1 MKDQK
6 DSLQSRLLD
15 FFSEED
21 YKPLT
26 VGEIEDVFGF
36 EDADEFKELVKT
48 LVRMEGQ
55 GLVVRSRSNRYGLP
69 ERMNLLRGKFIGHA
83 KGFGFVTPDI
93 EGMDDVFIPP
103 HEVNGAINGD
113 IVLIR
118 VLKESFGDRREG
130 TVTKV
135 VERGQTSFVGTFQAN
150 RGFGFV
156 VLDDKKLPMDIFIAK
171 GDTLGAVDGH
181 KVVVE
186 VATWPEDLK
195 SATGYITKILGHKN
209 DPGVDILSILY
220 KHDIPP
226 EFPDEV
232 IAAAQRVPD
241 EITEA
246 DIEGRRDLRH
256 ETIVTIDGADAKDL
270 DDAVTVTKNGD
281 GTYKLGVHI
290 ADVSYYVT
298 QGSVID
304 IEAYDRATSVYLTDR
319 VIPMIPHRL
328 SNGICS
334 LNPQVDRLTLSCEM
348 IIDANGNVIS
358 HEIFQSVIKTTER
371 MTYKDVYKI
380 LVEQD
385 EELITRY
392 ESLVPMFKNMAELS
406 SILRHKREMRGA
418 IDFDFKESKVIVN
431 EDGWPVDIEL
441 RERTVAEKLIEDF
454 MLAANETVAEHF
466 HWMNVPFLYRIHE
479 DPKPEKLQRFF
490 EFVTNFG
497 ILIKGTGNTVHPK
510 ALQDVLKAIDGM
522 PEEPVISTMLLRSM
536 QQAKYYPESLGH
548 FGLSTDFYT
557 HFTSPIRRYPDLIV
571 HRLIRTYLINKD
583 TSRETIAQWSMA
595 MDEIADHTSERERR
609 AVDAERDTDSLKKA
623 QYMSDKIGEE
633 FEGIVSSITNFGIFV
648 ELPNTIEGLV
658 HISNMT
664 DDYYRFD
671 DRQMIM
677 IGERTNRQFRIG
689 DEVMVRV
696 ANVIIEESSIDFEI
710 VGMVT
715 SYGRTRKAA
724 PTVIHARKNYNDNK
738 GGSGS
743 RRGSRNE
750 DERGGR
756 GGRRGGR
763 NEEERSSRGSRR
775 GGRNEEERSS
785 RDNHRGGRSEEERG
799 KRGERRENDRDPR
812 GSRKDSSSP
821 GPKKRVKQKQ
831 KFYEGI
837 AKKNKKKKSKRK

>member
-1 MKDQK
+1 MTEKKDT
-6 DSLQSRLLD
+6 LQSRLIE
-15 FFSEED
+15 FFSDEQ
-21 YKPLT
+21 YSPLT
-26 VGEIEDVFGF
+26 VGEIEEEFGF
-36 EDADEFKELVKT
+36 DDAEEFKELVKT

-69 ERMNLLRGKFIGHA
+69 ERMNLMRGKFIGHA
-83 KGFGFVTPDI
+83 KGFGFVAPDI

-113 IVLIR
+113 TVLIR

-135 VERGQTSFVGTFQAN
+135 VERGQSKFVGTFQAN

-186 VATWPEDLK
+186 ISTWPDDLK
-195 SATGYITKILGHKN
+195 SAAGYITKILGHKN

-226 EFPDEV
+226 EFPQEV
-232 IAAAQRVPD
+232 VDAASNVPD
-241 EITEA
+241 EISEA
-246 DIEGRRDLRH
+246 DREGRRDLRH

-270 DDAVTVTKNGD
+270 DDAVTVTKNID

-298 QGSVID
+298 QGSVLD
-304 IEAYDRATSVYLTDR
+304 EEAYDRATSVYLTDR

-348 IIDANGNVIS
+348 IIDGDGNVIK
-358 HEIFQSVIKTTER
+358 HDIFQSVIKTAER
-371 MTYKDVYKI
+371 MTYTDVYKI
-380 LVEQD
+380 LEEQD
-385 EELITRY
+385 EELIARY
-392 ESLVPMFKNMAELS
+392 EPLVPMFKHMADLS
-406 SILRHKREMRGA
+406 KILRHKRTMRGA
-418 IDFDFKESKVIVN
+418 VDFDFKESKVIVN
-431 EDGWPVDIEL
+431 EEGWPVDIEI

-466 HWMNVPFLYRIHE
+466 HWMNVPFIYRIHE

-497 ILIKGTGNTVHPK
+497 LVVKGSGNTVHPK
-510 ALQDVLKAIDGM
+510 ALQEIITAIEGM
-522 PEEPVISTMLLRSM
+522 PEQPVISTMMLRSM

-583 TSRETIAQWSMA
+583 TSTETITQWGMV

-609 AVDAERDTDSLKKA
+609 AVDAERDTDALKKA
-623 QYMSDKIGEE
+623 QFMSDKIGEE
-633 FEGIVSSITNFGIFV
+633 FEGIVSSITNFGMFI

-689 DEVMVRV
+689 DEVKVRV
-696 ANVIIEESSIDFEI
+696 ANVVIEESSIDFEI

-715 SYGRTRKAA
+715 TFARTRKAT
-724 PTVIHARKNYNDNK
+724 PKVIHARKNYSDSK
-738 GGSGS
+738 DKRGSGRSSVGGSGS
-743 RRGSRNE
+743 GRRRRD
-750 DERGGR
+750 DERKGQSQGQADR
-756 GGRRGGR
+756 K
-763 NEEERSSRGSRR
+763 ERPAAS
-775 GGRNEEERSS
+775 
-785 RDNHRGGRSEEERG
+785 
-799 KRGERRENDRDPR
+799 GERRESERDPR
-812 GSRKDSSSP
+812 GRRKDGSSP
-821 GPKKRVKQKQ
+821 GPKKGVKEKQ
-831 KFYEGI
+831 KFYESV
-837 AKKNKKKKSKRK
+837 AKKGKKKKPKRK